1 VPKGM
6 GPDWRDQYLKTAAFE
21 AASWQDRVRKAA
33 ECDVDLGD
41 GTFVI
46 RDELMPPLPSPA
58 VDVVKVGLLR
68 PHVGRAILSPILQWR
83 RNQRSRR

>member
-1 VPKGM
+1 VPEGM
-6 GPDWRDQYLKTAAFE
+6 RSDWSDQYVKTATFG

-41 GTFVI
+41 GTFVG

-58 VDVVKVGLLR
+58 VDLVKVGL
-68 PHVGRAILSPILQWR
+68 
-83 RNQRSRR
+83 

>member
-1 VPKGM
+1 VPKAM
-6 GPDWRDQYLKTAAFE
+6 RPDWSDQYVKAAAAVE

-41 GTFVI
+41 GTFVG

-58 VDVVKVGLLR
+58 VDLVKVGL
-68 PHVGRAILSPILQWR
+68 
-83 RNQRSRR
+83 